1 MKLVRG
7 TYCEIR
13 KLYFWKMWNG
23 KEKWVSLEELEE
35 RKAKAARQARELRA
49 KNPEREGRYRRK
61 YYHRDVEKSRRYLK
75 EWRQKNLETR
85 RKQQREYNQRK
96 RLTDPLFLAKG
107 RLRGRLRKMI
117 QLKKFSKKSKT
128 SDTIGC
134 SWEQLRDYIE
144 SQFISR
150 MSWGNRHLWHIDH
163 IIPLSS
169 AKTIEEL
176 EKLCHYTNLQP
187 LWAAD
192 NMSKGSKLVLDK
204 DHKKDQIISAQ

>member
-23 KEKWVSLEELEE
+23 KEKWISLEELEE

-61 YYHRDVEKSRRYLK
+61 YYRRDVEKSRRYQK

>member
-1 MKLVRG
+1 
-7 TYCEIR
+7 
-13 KLYFWKMWNG
+13 MWNG
-23 KEKWVSLEELEE
+23 KEKWISLEELEE

-61 YYHRDVEKSRRYLK
+61 YYRRDVEKSRRYQK